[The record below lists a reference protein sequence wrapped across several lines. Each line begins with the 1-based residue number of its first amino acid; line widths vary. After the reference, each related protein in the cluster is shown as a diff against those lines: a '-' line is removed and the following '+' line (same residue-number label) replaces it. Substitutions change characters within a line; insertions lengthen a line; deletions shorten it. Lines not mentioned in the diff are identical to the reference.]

1 MKSIFTL
8 LTLFISFSANALIV
22 GGYSLTDDNMGQF
35 IELSTPFSESSPNN
49 TVGQNNFN
57 TANLYAFNEDQNI
70 ILPSQITV
78 DILADGNPGFLSANT
93 VVASHYVFFDPK
105 NSKRQTGFV
114 DFDAPILAILTQT
127 TTLSATDFL
136 MNNNVNYLSPTL
148 RGLES
153 GDIVGIDDNLD
164 YRLNVDW
171 FAGTPGDYIRVLTAQ
186 SPDAGDPRPP
196 EGIPEPTTLLLLSLG
211 LIALRL
217 RCKA

>member
-8 LTLFISFSANALIV
+8 LTLLVSFSANALIV
-22 GGYSLTDDNMGQF
+22 GGYSLTDDNKGQF

-78 DILADGNPGFLSANT
+78 DILADGNPGFLSTNT

-105 NSKRQTGFV
+105 NAKRQTGYV
-114 DFDAPILAILTQT
+114 DFDAPILAVLTQT
-127 TTLSATDFL
+127 NTLGATDFL

-148 RGLES
+148 RGLEN
-153 GDIVGIDDNLD
+153 GDFVTIDDNLD
-164 YRLNVDW
+164 YRLNIDW

>member
-1 MKSIFTL
+1 MKIIFTV
-8 LTLFISFSANALIV
+8 LTLLISFSAKALII
-22 GGYSLTDDNMGQF
+22 GGSSITEDNKGQF
-35 IELSTPFSESSPNN
+35 IELSTPFTESNPNN

-57 TANLYAFNEDQNI
+57 NANLYAFNEDQNI
-70 ILPSQITV
+70 ILPGQITV
-78 DILADGNPGFLSANT
+78 DILADGTPGFLNTNT

-105 NSKRQTGFV
+105 NAKRQTGFV
-114 DFDAPILAILTQT
+114 DFDAPILAILIQT
-127 TTLSATDFL
+127 FTLSATDFL

-164 YRLNVDW
+164 YRLNIDW

-217 RCKA
+217 RSKA